1 MAVVDITKFPLSAKG
16 VGMFIVGLIIVGII
30 IFAIWYG
37 YKMLK
42 ERSGAVTET
51 EEDI

>member
-1 MAVVDITKFPLSAKG
+1 MVGFDLTKFALTPKG
-16 VGMFIVGLIIVGII
+16 IAMFIAGLIIVGII

-42 ERSGAVTET
+42 ERTGTDLNDEGG
-51 EEDI
+51 I